1 MALETGSIAIE
12 GDCLMA
18 SKLFGGMNLADVA
31 RQVKEKAAPSP
42 YENSP
47 TRPRVPA
54 AELALTGRTSPM
66 AERTSILSVDPKR
79 CRPWK
84 YHNRSN
90 AWYTKERCQDL
101 IDSVV
106 KDGQLEP
113 ALARK
118 ITGDGDFD
126 FELIYGMRRRFAAE
140 FTHTKLKIRLTEADD
155 AKCAV
160 LMHIENADRQDITA
174 MERALSFQQQLE
186 AKIFSTQDAMAEAF
200 GVSKGQV
207 AKLLKAAQLLKV
219 PAVAQ
224 LFSDKSAVPVEAA
237 YSLAVLMERP
247 GAKDVVVKAAQ
258 NWATRGEGSR
268 PPAAILKHLSL
279 SLDRSKRIEPL
290 KRDYNVGPSTRM
302 TVVRNPKG
310 KVTLAFPKGLRESDR
325 EGLMAAIDK
334 LLKDL
339 G

>member
-1 MALETGSIAIE
+1 
-12 GDCLMA
+12 MA
-18 SKLFGGMNLADVA
+18 SKLFGGMNLSEVA
-31 RQVKEKAAPSP
+31 KQIKEKGDPSP
-42 YENSP
+42 YETSP

-54 AELALTGRTSPM
+54 AELALTGRTMPM
-66 AERTSILSVDPKR
+66 AERTNVLSVDPKR

-101 IDSVV
+101 IDSIV

-118 ITGDGDFD
+118 VNDDPDFD

-140 FTHTKLKIRLTEADD
+140 FTHSKLKVRLTDADD
-155 AKCAV
+155 AKAAV

-186 AKIFSTQDAMAEAF
+186 AKIFATQDAMAEAF
-200 GVSKGQV
+200 GLSKGQV
-207 AKLLKAAQLLKV
+207 TKLLKAAQLLKQTTIG
-219 PAVAQ
+219 Q
-224 LFSDKSAVPVEAA
+224 LFADKSVVPVEAA
-237 YSLAVLMERP
+237 YQLAVLMDRP
-247 GAKDVVVKAAQ
+247 GAKEVVLKAAQ
-258 NWATRGEGSR
+258 NLLAKGESGR
-268 PPAAILKHLSL
+268 TPAATLKALAL
-279 SLDRSKRIEPL
+279 SLDRSRRVEPMKRE
-290 KRDYNVGPSTRM
+290 YHVGPSTRM

-310 KVTLAFPKGLRESDR
+310 KLTLSFPKGLHATDR
-325 EGLMAAIDK
+325 EGLLAAIEK

>member
-1 MALETGSIAIE
+1 
-12 GDCLMA
+12 MA
-18 SKLFGGMNLADVA
+18 SKLFGGVNLSDVA
-31 RQVKEKAAPSP
+31 KQIKEKGAPSP

-47 TRPRVPA
+47 ARPKVPA
-54 AELALTGRTSPM
+54 AELALTGRTLPM
-66 AERTSILSVDPKR
+66 GERTNILTVDPKR

-84 YHNRSN
+84 YHNRAS
-90 AWYTKERCQDL
+90 AWYTKDRCQDL
-101 IDSVV
+101 IDSIV

-118 ITGDGDFD
+118 VVGEAEFEY
-126 FELIYGMRRRFAAE
+126 ELIYGMRRRFATE
-140 FTHTKLKIRLTEADD
+140 FTHTKLKIRLTDVDD
-155 AKCAV
+155 ARAAV

-207 AKLLKAAQLLKV
+207 TKLLKAAQLMKQGTI
-219 PAVAQ
+219 AQ
-224 LFSDKSAVPVEAA
+224 LFPDKSAVPVEAA
-237 YSLAVLMERP
+237 YQLSVLMDRP
-247 GAKDVVVKAAQ
+247 GAKEVVLKAAQ
-258 NWATRGEGSR
+258 YLVSKGEAGKS
-268 PPAAILKHLSL
+268 PAAILKSLSG
-279 SLDRSKRIEPL
+279 SLDRSRTLEPL

-302 TVVRNPKG
+302 TATRNPKG
-310 KVTLAFPKGLRESDR
+310 KVTLAFPKGLREADR